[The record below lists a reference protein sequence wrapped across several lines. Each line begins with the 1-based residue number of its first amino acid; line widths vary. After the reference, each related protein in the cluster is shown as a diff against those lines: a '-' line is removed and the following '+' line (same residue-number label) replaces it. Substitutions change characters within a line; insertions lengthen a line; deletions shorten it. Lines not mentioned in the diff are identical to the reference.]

1 MVKGRDVN
9 SPMESQKAQHTNGE
23 VSDGA
28 RVEVSDLCATSPCLS
43 PIPRKSLPHVF
54 SYSVGNHFK
63 TVIEHAC
70 SLREF
75 PRIWTV

>member
-1 MVKGRDVN
+1 MSTQQWRVKKHN
-9 SPMESQKAQHTNGE
+9 TQMAME

-28 RVEVSDLCATSPCLS
+28 RVEVSDLCATSPCLPPI

-54 SYSVGNHFK
+54 SSLVGNHFK